1 MLSQISFTFGSM
13 PVLLEIIK
21 KHPDRDFRLLQ
32 ATGDNSKL
40 ALFDLSGKPTIFNSP
55 ITLETLYSVGNDKFK
70 GILHFES
77 FELGTEDKNLLRK
90 QAKIALDSADHSKMT
105 TGYMFSRPDQ
115 TNATILIMTGPAVPT
130 LHRSPDTWITVRAAF
145 TTMRIIVQLNRKS
158 AMQFN
163 ALHFCFT

>member
-115 TNATILIMTGPAVPT
+115 TNATILITTWTNAVAIDDWTSSTDFAPLAGYMDYSPRSVYYYEDYRPAE
-130 LHRSPDTWITVRAAF
+130 
-145 TTMRIIVQLNRKS
+145 
-158 AMQFN
+158 
-163 ALHFCFT
+163 

>member
-13 PVLLEIIK
+13 PVLFEIIK

-55 ITLETLYSVGNDKFK
+55 ITLETLYSVGNDKFN

-115 TNATILIMTGPAVPT
+115 TNATILITTWTNAAAIDDWTSSADFAPLAGYMDHSPRSVYYYENYRPAE
-130 LHRSPDTWITVRAAF
+130 
-145 TTMRIIVQLNRKS
+145 
-158 AMQFN
+158 
-163 ALHFCFT
+163 